1 MLGTIMAANVFLVI
15 IPAHRKLVAAMEA
28 GREPDAAPLLEAK
41 NRSVHNNYL
50 TLPVLFTMLAGHFA
64 FVFGADEAWLVFV
77 AIAVLTA
84 LIRVFFNRWHMG
96 RREWWI
102 PAVAAVGV
110 VALAF
115 WLQPEEAGSDVT
127 VPVAF
132 EQIQPVIAERCA
144 TCHSGVSAPLGVR
157 LETQEQI
164 EARIDDIERQAVL
177 TQAMPPGNATGMTA
191 DERELLAAWIAQS
204 R

>member
-1 MLGTIMAANVFLVI
+1 MAANVFVVI

-28 GREPDAAPLLEAK
+28 GREPDPAPLLEAK
-41 NRSVHNNYL
+41 DRSVHNNYL

-77 AIAVLTA
+77 AIAALTA

-110 VALAF
+110 IALAF
-115 WLQPEEAGSDVT
+115 WLQPEEAGSDVRGP
-127 VPVAF
+127 VPF
-132 EQIQPVIAERCA
+132 EQIRPIVAERCA
-144 TCHSGVSAPLGVR
+144 TCHAGVSAPLGVR
-157 LETQEQI
+157 LETQEEV
-164 EARIDDIERQAVL
+164 EARADDIERQAVL
-177 TQAMPPGNATGMTA
+177 TQAMPPANATGMTEE
-191 DERELLAAWIAQS
+191 ERELLAAWVASS